1 MSKDR
6 FSHKKA
12 QNSQNLFEILCL
24 FVANKP
30 LRHQHDLSVGARFHH
45 ELMRARSLRK
55 WQLMADDRAKRAVF
69 QTRNRPRES
78 SRELR
83 PPEPSRRVD

>member
-55 WQLMADDRAKRAVF
+55 RQLMADVTLRITVGAVTVEVTGPQEYAEAKD
-69 QTRNRPRES
+69 
-78 SRELR
+78 L
-83 PPEPSRRVD
+83 